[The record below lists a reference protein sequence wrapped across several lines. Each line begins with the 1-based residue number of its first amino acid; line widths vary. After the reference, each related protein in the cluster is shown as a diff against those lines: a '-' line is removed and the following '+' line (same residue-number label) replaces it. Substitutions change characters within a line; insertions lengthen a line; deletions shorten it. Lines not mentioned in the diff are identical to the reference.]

1 MKLIDKN
8 NKETNSNCLNQGLEI
23 LSERKNNISSLKH
36 KINHSNDNLI
46 EGFFGRQN
54 IIEGF
59 CDDKPLNE
67 KQSCLENEYT
77 QKGEAL
83 QTNIASYGVSYTT
96 FLDNVQ
102 NAYKD
107 ISSCRIKCNE
117 DASYTIAEEDKTAT
131 GADPSLPT
139 KATYKTLAKRACV
152 IGCHLKHSPEIL
164 DCSENGIGFKTAKAM
179 GSNNADTSV
188 GLKVQVG
195 DDCTTIYENVV
206 NKLDISVV
214 EKDQLKLILDENNY
228 NAWDHCCDGKLGD
241 KFKPYKWSGGKKI
254 KRCVDFTEQENSAW
268 SSGVDT
274 RRIACNKGFEMSL
287 GAPKVQSDKTHKER
301 YREVIGKNDTI
312 SSTAQDLLDLVKE
325 LKDVGKEI
333 IMERD
338 AEVMKFIN
346 TNESYEEV
354 LGDIKDE
361 SKPKIINTLN
371 KNIEDKVL
379 LKKSTD
385 LRLYVWFVLALG
397 FGISALMK
405 IKSL

>member
-59 CDDKPLNE
+59 CEDKPLNE

-77 QKGEAL
+77 QKGAAL
-83 QTNIASYGVSYTT
+83 QANIASYGVGYTT

-107 ISSCRIKCNE
+107 ISSCRIKCNGH
-117 DASYTIAEEDKTAT
+117 T
-131 GADPSLPT
+131 GYKINEGDRTSIGSDPSLPT
-139 KATYKTLAKRACV
+139 KASYKTLAKRACI
-152 IGCHLKHSPEIL
+152 IGCHLTHSPEIL
-164 DCSENGIGFKTAKAM
+164 DCSENGIGFKTAKSM
-179 GSNNADTSV
+179 GSNNVDSLNV
-188 GLKVQVG
+188 KVG
-195 DDCTTIYENVV
+195 DDCNTIYEKITDKSTNE
-206 NKLDISVV
+206 D
-214 EKDQLKLILDENNY
+214 ELKLILDENNY
-228 NAWDHCCDGKLGD
+228 NAWDHCCGGKLED

-254 KRCVDFTEQENSAW
+254 TSCSDFVKPENDAW
-268 SSGVDT
+268 VGVEMRQD
-274 RRIACNKGFEMSL
+274 ACQRGENMQL
-287 GAPKVQSDKTHKER
+287 DAQKVQSDKTHKER

-312 SSTAQDLLDLVKE
+312 SSTARDLLDLVKD

-346 TNESYEEV
+346 TNESYEGV
-354 LGDIKDE
+354 LEDIKDE

-371 KNIEDKVL
+371 KHIEDKVL

-385 LRLYVWFVLALG
+385 LRLYVWIVLALG